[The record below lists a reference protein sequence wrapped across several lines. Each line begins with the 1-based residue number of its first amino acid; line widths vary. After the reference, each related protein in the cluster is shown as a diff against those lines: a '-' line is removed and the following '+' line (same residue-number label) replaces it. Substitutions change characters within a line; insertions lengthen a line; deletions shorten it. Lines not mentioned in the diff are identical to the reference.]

1 MERSNLKRLIT
12 ELERILSELKSEVY
26 SDKSAYTHPW
36 YEKSREAHMGN
47 SDDDDGYQDW
57 KEIYFILLRQVGKN
71 FFDYNL

>member
-47 SDDDDGYQDW
+47 CDDDDGYQD
-57 KEIYFILLRQVGKN
+57 
-71 FFDYNL
+71 